1 MCKSLYLI
9 LMKSLNP
16 QRSCQKC
23 WRPQFSEDLIVLISS
38 TNDSE
43 ANEGVDLI
51 DGA

>member
-1 MCKSLYLI
+1 
-9 LMKSLNP
+9 MKSLNP
-16 QRSCQKC
+16 RRSCQNSL
-23 WRPQFSEDLIVLISS
+23 WLQFSADLIVLISS